1 MRSRRSTWVDVEHN
15 TIGGDMRLAAIL
27 LAAVLW
33 GCGPVALAQA
43 TADYPHR
50 AIRIIVPLAAGGNV
64 DIVARTL
71 ADQVSK
77 SLGQPLLVEN
87 RPGASSLVGTQ
98 FVARSPADGYTLL
111 AIANTFATVPLIVAT
126 PGYDPLKD
134 LTGITL
140 TCLVPQVL
148 VANPALPARSVRELV
163 ALARSQPGKISY
175 ASSGNGSTGHMAAE
189 LFNRQAGVTMLHVPY
204 KGNSQPLV
212 DVISGEV
219 AMMFDQVSTS
229 TPQLKAGKV
238 RAIAVTSL
246 VRSALLPEVP
256 TVDESGV
263 PGYEDITFN
272 GMVAPAGTPRD
283 VLLRLNRAVAE
294 AVRDADLYQRFIE
307 RGVELK
313 ASASPEEF
321 TEYIRAEFEKKGRLA
336 REAGIKPE

>member
-1 MRSRRSTWVDVEHN
+1 
-15 TIGGDMRLAAIL
+15 MRLSRIL
-27 LAAVLW
+27 LSVVLS
-33 GCGPVALAQA
+33 GCGPVGLAQS

-77 SLGQPLLVEN
+77 SLGQTVLVEN

-98 FVARSPADGYTLL
+98 FVARSAPDGYTVL
-111 AIANTFATVPLIVAT
+111 AVANTFATVPLIVAN

-134 LTGITL
+134 FTGVTL

-148 VANPALPARSVRELV
+148 VVNPGLPAQSVKELV
-163 ALARSQPGKISY
+163 ALAKSQPGKISY

-204 KGNSQPLV
+204 KGNSQALI
-212 DVISGEV
+212 DVISGQV

-229 TPQLKAGKV
+229 TPQIRAGKV

-246 VRSALLPEVP
+246 KRSPLLPDVP
-256 TVDESGV
+256 TVDEAGV

-272 GMVAPAGTPRD
+272 GLVAPAGTPRD
-283 VLLRLNRAVAE
+283 ILLRLNRAVAD
-294 AVRDADLYQRFIE
+294 AVHAPDLYNRFLE

-321 TEYIRAEFEKKGRLA
+321 SDHIRAEFEKKGRLA